1 MATMMSPNEIRRMPI
16 TSTPYDHQQKAF
28 EFVLVEFVLGI
39 FGVLDDAKKS
49 DGFEQKKE
57 GDANDSNQ

>member
-1 MATMMSPNEIRRMPI
+1 MMSPNEIRRMPI

-28 EFVLVEFVLGI
+28 EFVLGI

>member
-1 MATMMSPNEIRRMPI
+1 MMSPNDIRRMPI
-16 TSTPYDHQQKAF
+16 TVQPYDHQKRAF
-28 EFVLVEFVLGI
+28 EFVLRI
-39 FGVLDDAKKS
+39 FGVLDGAKKS

>member
-1 MATMMSPNEIRRMPI
+1 MPVKV
-16 TSTPYDHQQKAF
+16 TPYSHQQKAF
-28 EFVLVEFVLGI
+28 LFVCGI
-39 FGVLDDAKKS
+39 FGVLDGAKKS